1 MMAEKLYLRPLGLL
15 YGAAARAAAEQGA
28 AGPLVGG
35 AIAFSFIEIIQGA
48 PGRATRELRAY
59 GDLMGSGESALRE
72 GLARLTAPRPAVA
85 GLAFD
90 RPLLMGVVNVTP
102 DSFSDGGLFNTTED
116 AITHAAIL
124 ANAGADIVDIG
135 GESTRPGADPL
146 TDEDELARVRPVL
159 EGLRGLDARISVDT
173 RKAAVMTAAAQ
184 TGAHLLN
191 DVSALTYDRDGLDA
205 AARTG
210 LPVILMH
217 AQGDPK
223 TMQDKPVYD
232 DVVLE
237 VYDFLEAR
245 LAACVAA
252 GIPREKLI
260 ADPGIG
266 FGKTVAHNMA
276 LLSSLTLLHGLGV
289 PVCLGASRKSTIGA
303 LTGERDPLKR
313 SYGSVAAA
321 LAGAAQGVQIIRVHD
336 VAETRQALAVW
347 GPAISGDAPS

>member
-1 MMAEKLYLRPLGLL
+1 MSHGFYLRPLSLL
-15 YGAAARAAAEQGA
+15 YGAAARAGLEQGA
-28 AGPLVGG
+28 AGPLAGG
-35 AIAFSFIEIIQGA
+35 PIAFSLIEMIHGA
-48 PGRATRELRAY
+48 PGKAARELRTY
-59 GDLMGSGESALRE
+59 GDLIGSGESALRE

-85 GLAFD
+85 GLTLD

-116 AITHAAIL
+116 AVTHAAAL

-146 TDEDELARVRPVL
+146 TDEDELARVAPVL
-159 EGLRGLDARISVDT
+159 EGVRGISARISIDT
-173 RKAAVMTAAAQ
+173 RKAAVMTAAAEL
-184 TGAHLLN
+184 GAHLLN
-191 DVSALTYDRDGLDA
+191 DVSALTYDRGSLDT

-210 LPVILMH
+210 LPLILMH

-223 TMQDKPVYD
+223 TMQERPTYD

-245 LAACVAA
+245 LAACVEA
-252 GIPREKLI
+252 GIPRERLI

-266 FGKTVAHNMA
+266 FGKTVAHNLA
-276 LLSSLTLLHGLGV
+276 LMSSLTLLHGLGV
-289 PVCLGASRKSTIGA
+289 PLCLGASRKSTIGA
-303 LTGERDPLKR
+303 LTAERDPLKR
-313 SYGSVAAA
+313 TYGSVAAA

-347 GPAISGDAPS
+347 GPAVTGDTPA